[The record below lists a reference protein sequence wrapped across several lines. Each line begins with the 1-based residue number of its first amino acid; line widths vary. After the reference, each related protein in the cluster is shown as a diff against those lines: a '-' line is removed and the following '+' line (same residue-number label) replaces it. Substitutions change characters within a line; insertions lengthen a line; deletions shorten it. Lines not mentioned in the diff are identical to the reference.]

1 MGAQRERGI
10 AGGSAVLLGAV
21 ATTSVLNYGLGL
33 ALAWLLPADRFGTV
47 GTMLALLLLATSVLA
62 AGFPWALARAVAA
75 APGGASPAQT
85 AAIFRAAL
93 IGNVGFG
100 LILAIAFVAVQLT
113 SGAFLTGL
121 GTGPTLLIG
130 VAIVLLAMGSV
141 QVGAL
146 QGARRFDAVATTRVL
161 ECLAKVVLTLGA
173 VTVLALGVGGVA
185 MALTVSAAAAAAWS
199 LWSLRDRWPGRGPV
213 AAAKT
218 FAEAVPLS
226 VATTGVGMLGTLDVL
241 LLEVLGRGAG
251 VTAATVGTYQAA
263 AILGRAP
270 FFLSSAISEAV
281 FPHVARATTLA
292 DAHRSAMAALR
303 WIPLALVPAQLVLI
317 IAPEWVLGIVLPGAY
332 AVAAEPI
339 RVITIGTIGL
349 SVADMLLK
357 ALLARGYGRVVA
369 ATVPFAVG
377 VQIVG
382 LVVLV
387 PHFGAVGAACA
398 FAGGAWATAVLLG
411 AAYLTRFRPS
421 LPRPASVGLWF
432 VALGAA
438 AGPFLLIDHAGTVCG
453 AALVLIGLAA
463 YVVLAA
469 RFRLLPA
476 DVPAYLRRGTQ
487 RATAEARA

>member
-1 MGAQRERGI
+1 MGAQRERGV

-21 ATTSVLNYGLGL
+21 AMTSVLNYGLGL

-75 APGGASPAQT
+75 APEGASSAQA

-100 LILAIAFVAVQLT
+100 LILAVAFVAIQLT

-130 VAIVLLAMGSV
+130 AAIVLLAMGSV

-185 MALTVSAAAAAAWS
+185 VALTVSAAAAAAWS

-226 VATTGVGMLGTLDVL
+226 VATTGFGMLGTLDVL
-241 LLEVLGRGAG
+241 LLEVLGRSAG
-251 VTAATVGTYQAA
+251 VTAATVGIYQAA
-263 AILGRAP
+263 AIIGRAP
-270 FFLSSAISEAV
+270 FFLGSAISEAV
-281 FPHVARATTLA
+281 FPHIARARTLA
-292 DAHRSAMAALR
+292 DAHRVTMTALR
-303 WIPLALVPAQLVLI
+303 FVPLVLVPAQLVLLV
-317 IAPEWVLGIVLPGAY
+317 APNWALSIVLPAAY
-332 AVAAEPI
+332 ADATEPL
-339 RVITIGTIGL
+339 RVITLGTIGL
-349 SVADMLLK
+349 LVADVLIK
-357 ALLARGYGRVVA
+357 ALLARGFGGIVA
-369 ATVPFAVG
+369 
-377 VQIVG
+377 
-382 LVVLV
+382 
-387 PHFGAVGAACA
+387 
-398 FAGGAWATAVLLG
+398 W
-411 AAYLTRFRPS
+411 
-421 LPRPASVGLWF
+421 
-432 VALGAA
+432 
-438 AGPFLLIDHAGTVCG
+438 
-453 AALVLIGLAA
+453 
-463 YVVLAA
+463 
-469 RFRLLPA
+469 
-476 DVPAYLRRGTQ
+476 
-487 RATAEARA
+487 